1 MRLLALAAVA
11 ALSFCGLPV
20 FAQDDEAATRAA
32 YEQQLASLV
41 YREGAQTLAEAD
53 AVLALDPQF
62 RFLAAADARRVLEDL
77 WGNPPDESVLGMVVP
92 ADVSLA
98 AEESWAAVVTYSAE
112 GYVSDEEASAIDY
125 TQMLQQM
132 QTATAEENDARRQ
145 QGYPT
150 VELVGWAS
158 PPRYDAASKKLHWAK
173 ELAFEGSEGHTVNYD
188 VRVLGRRGYLS
199 LNAVGNMAQLPA
211 MQAGMQQLIPQVDFQ
226 AGERYADFNESTDE
240 VAAYGIAA
248 LVGGTLAAKT
258 GMFAKLFALLLAAKK
273 IVIPLLIGAGLLV
286 MRLFKRKSDQTTG

>member
-1 MRLLALAAVA
+1 MRLVALAAAA

-20 FAQDDEAATRAA
+20 LAQDDEAAARAA
-32 YEQQLASLV
+32 YEQQLATLD
-41 YREGAQTLAEAD
+41 YRQGPQTLAEAD
-53 AVLALDPQF
+53 AVLALDAQF
-62 RFLAAADARRVLEDL
+62 RFLPAADARRVLEDF

-125 TQMLQQM
+125 AEMLQEM
-132 QTATAEENDARRQ
+132 QAATKEENDARRQ

-173 ELAFEGSEGHTVNYD
+173 ELAFEGSDGHTVNYD

-199 LNAVGNMAQLPA
+199 LNAIGNMAQLPA
-211 MQAGMQQLIPQVDFQ
+211 MQAGMQQLIPQVDFS
-226 AGERYADFNESTDE
+226 AGERYADFDESTDE

-258 GMFAKLFALLLAAKK
+258 GLFAKLFALLLAAKK

-286 MRLFKRKSDQTTG
+286 MRLFKRKSDQPAG